1 MIEVIIFSLSIAIVF
16 IILYSLLELVCCHE
30 YKDFK
35 TMIRTE
41 RRKRRFYRNT
51 LIPKRRHSEPPRRRR
66 KREHILA
73 R

>member
-1 MIEVIIFSLSIAIVF
+1 MIEVIIFSLSLAIVF
-16 IILYSLLELVCCHE
+16 VIVYNLVELVCCHE
-30 YKDFK
+30 YKDYK

-51 LIPKRRHSEPPRRRR
+51 LTPKRRHSESPIRRR

>member
-1 MIEVIIFSLSIAIVF
+1 MIEVIIFSLSLATVF
-16 IILYSLLELVCCHE
+16 VILYSLLELVFCHE
-30 YKDFK
+30 YKDCK

-41 RRKRRFYRNT
+41 RRKRRFYRNA

>member
-1 MIEVIIFSLSIAIVF
+1 MIEIIVFSLSIITVSVL
-16 IILYSLLELVCCHE
+16 LYSLVELVCCHE
-30 YKDFK
+30 YKDYK

-51 LIPKRRHSEPPRRRR
+51 LIPERRHSEPPRRRR

>member
-1 MIEVIIFSLSIAIVF
+1 MIEVIIFSISLAIVF
-16 IILYSLLELVCCHE
+16 IILYSLVELVCCQE
-30 YKDFK
+30 YKDYK

-51 LIPKRRHSEPPRRRR
+51 LMPKRRHSEPPRRRR